1 MLRIYDKDS
10 APGGKIVGNLR
21 VEDVEESCG
30 SSDVDEA
37 GGGVV
42 MVGVELDGTVE
53 SENPIEVGST
63 EESCGSSDVDA
74 SGAAVIVAGDWSVCK
89 VESEDP
95 TEVGSSEEYCG
106 SSEVDGPGEA
116 VVVVVAIVSQSSL

>member
-63 EESCGSSDVDA
+63 EEPRGLSDVDV
-74 SGAAVIVAGDWSVCK
+74 SGAPVGVGFDCTVD
-89 VESEDP
+89 SEDP
-95 TEVGSSEEYCG
+95 IEVGSTEESCG
-106 SSEVDGPGEA
+106 CSDVDGPGKE
-116 VVVVVAIVSQSSL
+116 VVVVVVVIFSQSSL